1 MKCEEAREW
10 IQRDLDGDLLPAEKE
25 ALTEHLRLCKECRNF
40 QEKILELHL
49 GLASLPKVHPPYSL
63 VDAILP
69 RLEEMEDGIHPT
81 QEVIRKKQKPV
92 RWIRYASIAAA
103 FALIGL
109 TFVQWMRG
117 FAPVEKN
124 DLPSARQGE
133 IFVAGS
139 NSATSEKST
148 QRSGTEEDKT
158 KGAEEPHSNGEEQPS
173 TREMTGAMKDQS
185 TDREKADTVNDTGKK
200 TSQPVEK
207 PPQERNAPM
216 EEPPDIKPDQV
227 HNQVDSSFVVKGDQN
242 RKTISGDD
250 QMGITTFNIEQS
262 ETPQIYP
269 SPENRIIAE
278 VTSKE
283 IRFLDSEGKLI
294 DHLRWDQD
302 TIQNFTWIDEKRVQ
316 FEIVKED
323 GDRQRIEYHLD
334 TKQIFQVGTLS
345 QSGS

>member
-1 MKCEEAREW
+1 MKCEEIRAW
-10 IQRDLDGDLLPAEKE
+10 VQRDLDGDLLPAEKE
-25 ALTEHLRLCKECRNF
+25 ALREHLRLCTECRDF
-40 QEKILELHL
+40 QEKILQLHL
-49 GLASLPKVHPPYSL
+49 GLASLPKVHPPYSP

-69 RLEEMEDGIHPT
+69 RLEEMERGFHPT
-81 QEVIRKKQKPV
+81 QEVMSKKQKPG

-133 IFVAGS
+133 KFMAGS
-139 NSATSEKST
+139 YSATGEKST
-148 QRSGTEEDKT
+148 QRSGAGADKT
-158 KGAEEPHSNGEEQPS
+158 KGAEEPLSNGGEQPP
-173 TREMTGAMKDQS
+173 TRQMSGAMKDQAM
-185 TDREKADTVNDTGKK
+185 DREKADTANDTGEK
-200 TSQPVEK
+200 TLQPMEK
-207 PPQERNAPM
+207 PTQNKNAPM

-227 HNQVDSSFVVKGDQN
+227 PNQIDSPSVVKGDEN

-250 QMGITTFNIEQS
+250 QMGITAFSIEQS
-262 ETPQIYP
+262 ETPQSYP
-269 SPENRIIAE
+269 SPEKRIIAE

-294 DHLRWDQD
+294 DRLQWDQD

-316 FEIVKED
+316 FEIVKEN
-323 GDRQRIEYHLD
+323 GDRQRMEYQLD
-334 TKQIFQVGTLS
+334 TKQILQVDIFP